1 MLFRTRFATAAV
13 AVGLVSGAG
22 LVGTPA
28 AGAQAVRPGGAAT
41 ATATATVTADR
52 AAAVLARMSLA
63 QRVGQLF
70 MVGGPATGVG
80 PAARRAVTT
89 YHVGNVMLT
98 GRSYAGVARTATV
111 SAGLQRLTTT
121 AATGGVPLFV
131 ATDQE
136 GGLVQVLNG
145 RGFSDMPTALRQGSL
160 SPSSLRQRATS
171 WAWQLRRAGVN
182 MNLAPVLDTV
192 PSARSARSNPPIGAL
207 DREYGFTPARVAS
220 RGTAFAQGMDA
231 AGVEASVK
239 HFPGLG
245 RVRANTDTTG
255 RVTDTTTTRRDAYV
269 RPFAAAVRAGAPFV
283 MMSSAY
289 YTRIDA
295 KSPAVFSTKVIKGM
309 LRDDLGFTGVVISD
323 DLGNARAVTRWSP
336 GVRAVKFIRA
346 GGDMVLTVN
355 AGLLPAMYSSVL
367 AEARADP
374 AFRARVDASALRV
387 LQRKQARG
395 LLPAPTAP
403 AALLPTGARILWG
416 SGRLD

>member
-1 MLFRTRFATAAV
+1 
-13 AVGLVSGAG
+13 
-22 LVGTPA
+22 
-28 AGAQAVRPGGAAT
+28 
-41 ATATATVTADR
+41 
-52 AAAVLARMSLA
+52 MSRA

-80 PAARRAVTT
+80 PAARRAITS
-89 YHVGNVMLT
+89 YHVGNAMLT
-98 GRSYAGVARTATV
+98 GRSYAGVAATAKV
-111 SAGLQRLTTT
+111 SAGLRRLATT

-145 RGFSDMPTALRQGSL
+145 RGFADMPTALRQGSL
-160 SPSSLRQRATS
+160 SPSTLRRHATT

-182 MNLAPVLDTV
+182 VNLAPVLDTV
-192 PSARSARSNPPIGAL
+192 PSARFARSNPPVGAL
-207 DREYGFTPARVAS
+207 DRQYGYTPSRVAS

-245 RVRANTDTTG
+245 RVTANTDTTA
-255 RVTDTTTTRRDAYV
+255 RVTDTRTTRSDAYV
-269 RPFAAAVRAGAPFV
+269 RPFAAAVKAGAPFV

-289 YTRIDA
+289 YARIDA
-295 KSPAVFSTKVIKGM
+295 KNPAAFSTRVVDGM
-309 LRDDLGFTGVVISD
+309 VRGDLGFTGVVISD

-355 AGLLPAMYSSVL
+355 AGLLPAMFRAVL
-367 AEARADP
+367 AEAKANP
-374 AFRARVDASALRV
+374 AFGARVDESALRI
-387 LQRKQARG
+387 LRRKQARG
-395 LLPAPTAP
+395 LIAAP
-403 AALLPTGARILWG
+403 AASAVRSTAVVPTGARILWA
-416 SGRLD
+416 GRRPDQL